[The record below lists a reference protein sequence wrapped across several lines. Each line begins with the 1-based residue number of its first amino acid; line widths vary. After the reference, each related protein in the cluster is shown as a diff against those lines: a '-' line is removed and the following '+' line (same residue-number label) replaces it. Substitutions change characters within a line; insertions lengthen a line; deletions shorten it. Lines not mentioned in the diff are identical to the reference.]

1 VIESAN
7 AQSPVIW
14 LVREWGMEIYKDG
27 KLVGVIPNT
36 NFPLLISDLA
46 LSIDCASAADRARL
60 LAAAA
65 HPDAE

>member
-1 VIESAN
+1 MA
-7 AQSPVIW
+7 
-14 LVREWGMEIYKDG
+14 IYKDG
-27 KLVGVIPNT
+27 KLVGTIPKT

-46 LSIDCASAADRARL
+46 LSIDRASAADRAGL